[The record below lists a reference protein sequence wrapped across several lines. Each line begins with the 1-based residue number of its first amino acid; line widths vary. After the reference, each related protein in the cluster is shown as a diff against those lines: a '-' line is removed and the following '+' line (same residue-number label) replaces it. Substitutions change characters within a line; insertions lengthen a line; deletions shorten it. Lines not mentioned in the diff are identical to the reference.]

1 MSVTPAPPDILSP
14 EHAVDPYSTYRI
26 LLEHYPVLYH
36 APTNSWLVSRHADL
50 VALFRD
56 KENISSENYS
66 WQLEP
71 VHGKTILQMEGREH
85 TAHRRLLNPFFA
97 RQRASRRSRP
107 RSCGSPK
114 SSPGRSWSVRRPR
127 SPPASRPAARSTSC
141 RASRTSSRSR

>member
-85 TAHRRLLNPFFA
+85 TVHRRLLNPFFA
-97 RQRASRRSRP
+97 GNGLEAFTATILRVAE
-107 RSCGSPK
+107 

-127 SPPASRPAARSTSC
+127 SPPASGPGARSTSC